1 MKKLL
6 SILLCVCAAVS
17 LQAQKKVTAKP
28 QNKIV
33 STDEIVE
40 FSASLLD
47 SDKWFFETA
56 VEKGWTVTMLET
68 PKKQTVFR
76 LKKGDALIYSFKVK
90 KVLEHHD
97 NSTMTDYEE
106 TFDLDCYEERS
117 KKDVEVSFWVR
128 NSIKNIRFKQDGVI
142 YHFGYVRKESAD
154 AVRKAY
160 KDLYNNNQ
168 E

>member
-40 FSASLLD
+40 FSVGLLD
-47 SDKWFFETA
+47 SDKWLFETA
-56 VEKGWTVTMLET
+56 VETGWTVTTLET

-76 LKKGDALIYSFKVK
+76 LKKSDALIYSFKVK

-117 KKDVEVSFWVR
+117 KKDVGVFFGVR
-128 NSIKNIRFKQDGVI
+128 NGIKIIMFEQGGVM
-142 YHFGYVRKESAD
+142 YRFGYVSTENAD
-154 AVRKAY
+154 VVRKAY
-160 KDLYNNNQ
+160 KDLYNNQ
-168 E
+168 K